1 MRKKLFSILFF
12 LAMIFGTGRIAFA
25 NEQISAEISGDG
37 QNQLSVKVRNSSN
50 SEVNDVSYQL
60 NLPQGYEVDG
70 HLPTSESLKSG
81 QTHEFKV
88 NIKQSQAGVLPKT
101 GENSS
106 LLGSVGAV
114 LLGMM
119 TLLKF
124 SFKKKRN

>member
-12 LAMIFGTGRIAFA
+12 LAMILGTGRIAFA

-70 HLPTSESLKSG
+70 HLRAEI
-81 QTHEFKV
+81 E
-88 NIKQSQAGVLPKT
+88 
-101 GENSS
+101 ERR
-106 LLGSVGAV
+106 VG
-114 LLGMM
+114 
-119 TLLKF
+119 KECR
-124 SFKKKRN
+124 SRWSPYH

>member
-1 MRKKLFSILFF
+1 MFF
-12 LAMIFGTGRIAFA
+12 LVMIFGTSRIAFA

-81 QTHEFKV
+81 QTQEFKV
-88 NIKQSQAGVLPKT
+88 NIKQGQAGILPKT
-101 GENSS
+101 GEKI
-106 LLGSVGAV
+106 LIFSVTGFISRF
-114 LLGMM
+114 L
-119 TLLKF
+119 
-124 SFKKKRN
+124 